1 MKKNKK
7 LTALIIAATAFS
19 AAGLF
24 AIPKTDVL
32 AETSGQFYMKAGAAV
47 NLTDETYGGMRWT
60 TIVKEGYVPVENAN
74 PSDVSF
80 GTFVIPT
87 ATYKENAGT
96 EIKDMTGVV
105 DVVSEYDASAALEG
119 DLTYYSAINYDDILE
134 DYKTLNGLTELTED
148 QTKTLLAQAYTM
160 ELTAVSYA
168 LYENKY
174 YYAEAEETSRSARQV
189 ANTAVLVNDA
199 NYVAATD
206 TKKEQVNNYVGAE
219 RAKTLTNANE
229 GYLDLSELNADEV
242 KEQEIDVSGFEY
254 DFSTVSELLIG
265 GKKISGYTYAD
276 GKLSIR
282 EGSKAIEES
291 KVYDEEVGTKYE
303 YAQTWLSVFTTDN
316 KVYSLPVIPADA
328 VIREAQD
335 LEIFCIESPVDYNQA
350 GWAVKPLYGYYVLGG
365 DLNCDGYTMKTSYG
379 AISSPN
385 IENVVEKEYGGFYG
399 TFDGRGHTISNLK
412 TRRYGIFGWMVD
424 ATLKNVA
431 FTGVDSGVNRSGN
444 VMLSY
449 EVYNSTFDNVYIQAA
464 SRWTNGYAVFGRPRS
479 STFNNFVLEF
489 AYTGTLNSNAIVGI
503 GLAYNSYTWNATY
516 DKTRGDSW
524 YYNDNTFTNAY
535 MLSDNKV
542 MEETKSNAMY
552 ACVDGANW
560 ATPTVGTYKHTE
572 NGIKR
577 YTSVADMFNNVYYN
591 ADGSENTTA
600 TKTDN
605 DWTKFNSQYWN
616 IDASTNT
623 FAWR

>member
-7 LTALIIAATAFS
+7 LAALIIAATAFS
-19 AAGLF
+19 AAGLI
-24 AIPKTDVL
+24 AIPKADVV
-32 AETSGQFYMKAGAAV
+32 AETDGQFYMAAGASV
-47 NLTDETYGGMRWT
+47 NLTDQTYGGMRWT
-60 TIVKEGYVPVENAN
+60 TIVKEGYVPVVDAV
-74 PSDVSF
+74 PSEVFF

-87 ATYKENAGT
+87 ATYKANAGT

-168 LYENKY
+168 LYDDTY

-199 NYVAATD
+199 NYVAATPE
-206 TKKEQVNNYVGAE
+206 KKEQVDNYVGAE
-219 RAKTLTNANE
+219 RLKTLTNANE
-229 GYLDLSELNADEV
+229 GYLDISELNADEV
-242 KEQEIDVSGFEY
+242 TAQEIDVSGFEY

-276 GKLSIR
+276 GKLSIS
-282 EGSKAIEES
+282 EGSAALEG
-291 KVYDEEVGTKYE
+291 GT
-303 YAQTWLSVFTTDN
+303 QTWLSVFTTDN
-316 KVYSLPVIPADA
+316 KVYSLPVIPADG
-328 VIREAQD
+328 VIREAKD
-335 LEIFCIESPVDYNQA
+335 LEIFCIESPVAYNHVD
-350 GWAVKPLYGYYVLGG
+350 WAVKPLYGYYVLGG
-365 DLNCDGYTMKTSYG
+365 DLNCDGYAMKVSYSGFTSPG
-379 AISSPN
+379 LT
-385 IENVVEKEYGGFYG
+385 NVVGKEYGGFYG
-399 TFDGRGHTISNLK
+399 TLDGRGHTISNLK
-412 TRRYGIFGWMVD
+412 TRRYGIFGWMIN
-424 ATLKNVA
+424 ATVKDIA
-431 FTGVDSGVNRSGN
+431 FTGISSAVNQNGS
-444 VMLSY
+444 MLFAP
-449 EVYNSTFDNVYIQAA
+449 EVYNSTFDNVYIEATFYGDLA
-464 SRWTNGYAVFGRPRS
+464 KNGYSIFGRPRS
-479 STFNNFVLEF
+479 STFNNFVVN
-489 AYTGTLNSNAIVGI
+489 AVGGTAVNTNARTW
-503 GLAYNSYTWNATY
+503 GLFNETRAWDATY
-516 DKTRGDSW
+516 GKTW
-524 YYNDNTFTNAY
+524 CYTDNTFTNAY
-535 MLSDNKV
+535 MISDCHV
-542 MEETKSNAMY
+542 MEYNKTTSGDGTVSMD

-560 ATPTVGTYKHTE
+560 DTPNVGTKKHTE

-577 YTSVADMFNNVYYN
+577 YTSVEDMLKNVYYN

-605 DWTKFNSQYWN
+605 DWTAFDSQYWN